1 MRRWEPGNKVWMRK
15 SPDEPFE
22 YCMTVVE
29 FEYDNV
35 RGGWNY
41 IVKTQNDE
49 IYGRSV
55 EEPDLK
61 QAS

>member
-1 MRRWEPGNKVWMRK
+1 MRK
-15 SPDEPFE
+15 SPNEPFE
-22 YCMTVVE
+22 YYMTVVE

-41 IVKTQNDE
+41 TVKTQNDE

-55 EEPDLK
+55 EETDLK